1 MDESRVAL
9 VTGAGRGIG
18 RHLAVG
24 LADQGLAVGLVGRHA
39 DTLEET
45 AEECR
50 ARGAVAEV
58 VTADVTDGVAVTAAV
73 DRLTER
79 LGPVD
84 LLVNNAGRVDATESR
99 FVECDLDDVLG
110 VLEVNLV
117 GALRVLR
124 AVLPGMVARRR
135 GRVLD
140 VNSGFAYHRSVG
152 YLGYAVSKAALARV
166 TDLLALDLAAD
177 GVVTLDVSP
186 GLVRTDMTVAMDR
199 WQRLDDPPFGDV
211 ENIVAVARAFAA
223 GRLDALSGRFVHAA
237 QDDLDDLVARAAEI
251 RDGDTRRLRLV
262 PYGPQDPLA
271 G

>member
-39 DTLEET
+39 DTLEDT

-50 ARGAVAEV
+50 ARGTVAEL

-84 LLVNNAGRVDATESR
+84 LLVNNAGRIDATESR

-186 GLVRTDMTVAMDR
+186 GLVRT
-199 WQRLDDPPFGDV
+199 
-211 ENIVAVARAFAA
+211 
-223 GRLDALSGRFVHAA
+223 ALSEAFYQAPGVLEARNKAVPLGRIAKTSDIADAVVFFASDRASYVTGQEIVVDGGFA
-237 QDDLDDLVARAAEI
+237 QTLMSH
-251 RDGDTRRLRLV
+251 V
-262 PYGPQDPLA
+262 PRPGF
-271 G
+271 

>member
-1 MDESRVAL
+1 MDESTVAL

-24 LADQGLAVGLVGRHA
+24 LAEQGLAVGLLGRHA
-39 DTLEET
+39 DTLE
-45 AEECR
+45 AAAQECR
-50 ARGAVAEV
+50 ATGAAAEV
-58 VTADVTDGVAVTAAV
+58 VTADVTDGEAVTAAV
-73 DRLTER
+73 EHLTER

-84 LLVNNAGRVDATESR
+84 LLVDNAGRIDAGESR
-99 FVECDLDDVLG
+99 FAECDLDDVVG

-124 AVLPGMVARRR
+124 AVVPGMVARRH
-135 GRVLD
+135 GRVLN

-166 TDLLALDLAAD
+166 TDLLALDLADD
-177 GVVTLDVSP
+177 GIVTLDVSP
-186 GLVRTDMTVAMDR
+186 GLVRTDMTAGMPR
-199 WQRLDDPPFGDV
+199 WQRMDDPPFGDV
-211 ENIVAVARAFAA
+211 AAVVAVARAFAA
-223 GRLDALSGRFVHAA
+223 GRLDGLSGRFVHAA
-237 QDDLDDLVARAAEI
+237 ADDLDDLVARAGQI
-251 RDGDTRRLRLV
+251 RDGDARRLRLA

>member
-18 RHLAVG
+18 AHLAVG
-24 LADQGLAVGLVGRHA
+24 LAEAGLAVGLLGRHA

-45 AEECR
+45 AEQCR
-50 ARGAVAEV
+50 AIGAAAEV
-58 VTADVTDGVAVTAAV
+58 VTADVTDGGAVTAAV
-73 DRLTER
+73 ARLAER

-84 LLVNNAGRVDATESR
+84 LLVNNAGRIDATESR
-99 FVECDLDDVLG
+99 FAECDLDDVLG

-124 AVLPGMVARRR
+124 AVVPGMVTAGR

-177 GVVTLDVSP
+177 GIVTLDVSP
-186 GLVRTDMTVAMDR
+186 GLVRTDMTAGMQR
-199 WQRLDDPPFGDV
+199 WARMDDPPFGDV
-211 ENIVAVARAFAA
+211 GSIVAVARAFAA

-237 QDDLDDLVARAAEI
+237 ADDLDNLVARAGQI
-251 RDGDTRRLRLV
+251 RDADTRRLRLV